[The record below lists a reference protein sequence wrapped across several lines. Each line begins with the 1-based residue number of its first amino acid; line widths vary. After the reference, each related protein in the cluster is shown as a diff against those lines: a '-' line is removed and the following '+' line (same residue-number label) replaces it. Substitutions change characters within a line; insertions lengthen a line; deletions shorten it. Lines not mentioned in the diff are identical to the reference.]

1 MPKSS
6 EIATLVL
13 GLVAA
18 AIGYLMVDQSAA
30 RNVTDWLRQEI
41 RKEVPDYK
49 RVGHSNYNPVVP
61 NQGL

>member
-49 RVGHSNYNPVVP
+49 RVGHPNYKPVVT

>member
-49 RVGHSNYNPVVP
+49 KVGDPNDTPVVP